1 MKNKFLLSIIS
12 AFMLNI
18 ASAVSY
24 KSAETDAYIAK
35 YKQTAIEQM
44 KKYKIPASITLAQG
58 ILESGSGR
66 SDLAVK
72 ANNHFGIKCTNDYK
86 GKTYYKK
93 DDKRRDCFRVYANAS
108 ESFVDHSL
116 FLQRAHYAPLFQL
129 KITDYKGWA
138 NGLKK
143 CGYAT
148 NPKYPSLIIEV
159 IEQNKLYVYDDAN
172 YQDNSKKDDGGK
184 KDNVVPDNDR
194 RRRNDGEEVNP
205 VKDKKADNVDIRKGD
220 NRVEINGVRCVQI
233 KPGDTFYSLSK
244 KYDLTVDKLKTL
256 NDFPSNYTLKVG
268 EYVFLK
274 RKRRSYRAL
283 DYHVVEPGETML
295 SISQYYGV
303 QLEQLK
309 KHNKKITG
317 EPKVGTKVLLH

>member
-1 MKNKFLLSIIS
+1 MRLRLPIALLLLLSGTVMCLAQRLTREEYLEKYS
-12 AFMLNI
+12 AL
-18 ASAVSY
+18 AVR
-24 KSAETDAYIAK
+24 EMV
-35 YKQTAIEQM
+35 EFGV
-44 KKYKIPASITLAQG
+44 PASITLAQAC
-58 ILESGSGR
+58 LESSNGNSF
-66 SDLAVK
+66 LAVE
-72 ANNHFGIKCTNDYK
+72 ANNHFGIKCTSDYK

-148 NPKYPSLIIEV
+148 NPKYPSLLIEV

-184 KDNVVPDNDR
+184 KDNVVPDNDQ
-194 RRRNDGEEVNP
+194 RRRNDGEEVNLE
-205 VKDKKADNVDIRKGD
+205 KDKKADNVDIRKGD
-220 NRVEINGVRCVQI
+220 NRIEINGVRCIKI

-244 KYDLTVDKLKTL
+244 KYDISVDKLKTL

-309 KHNKKITG
+309 KHNKKISG

>member
-1 MKNKFLLSIIS
+1 MKNRILFSLLS
-12 AFMLNI
+12 AFVVNL

-44 KKYKIPASITLAQG
+44 KTYKIPASITLAQG

-86 GKTYYKK
+86 GKKFYKK
-93 DDKRRDCFRVYANAS
+93 DDKLRDCFRVYDNPNQ
-108 ESFVDHSL
+108 SFVDHSL
-116 FLQRAHYAPLFQL
+116 FLQRAHYAPLFKL

-148 NPKYPSLIIEV
+148 NPKYPSLLIEV
-159 IEQNKLYVYDDAN
+159 IEQNKLYVYDNVN
-172 YQDNSKKDDGGK
+172 YQEDTKKNDGGK
-184 KDNVVPDNDR
+184 KDNVAPDNDR
-194 RRRNDGEEVNP
+194 RRGDRGDEVNP
-205 VKDKKADNVDIRKGD
+205 EKDRKADNVDIRKGD
-220 NRVEINGVRCVQI
+220 NRVEINGVRCV
-233 KPGDTFYSLSK
+233 KVKTGDTFYSLSK
-244 KYDLTVDKLKTL
+244 KYELSVDKIKTL

-274 RKRRSYRAL
+274 RKRRNYRAL
-283 DYHVVEPGETML
+283 DYHIVEPGETMH

-303 QLEQLK
+303 QLDQLK
-309 KHNKKITG
+309 RRNKSISG
-317 EPKVGTKVLLH
+317 EPRVGTKILLH